1 MLFCKNKILTL
12 KLCIF
17 DISDVRH
24 WKKEGLPIAVGYGG
38 WKKFAE
44 KVNKHYFFPLTVK
57 LNPYLLEISKRAF
70 MNKVLKGL
78 LNEIGLD

>member
-1 MLFCKNKILTL
+1 M
-12 KLCIF
+12 
-17 DISDVRH
+17 
-24 WKKEGLPIAVGYGG
+24 
-38 WKKFAE
+38 
-44 KVNKHYFFPLTVK
+44 TVK